1 MIPEIRRIAAVLC
14 AAAIAACGPPAYDA
28 ARAAGVT
35 QIQHSAAGMLRGEV
49 AVTINGGLSS
59 GSLVQEI
66 RGGVLSGVGHADD
79 ITMKKKAKKKG
90 GKKKNKVDLSCNR
103 KPKKGQK
110 PLLDCCTTK
119 CTRTKGNKGVCR
131 KPNTLI
137 KLNCTLKSQSG
148 RQPARVPGK
157 TKPAD
162 VRPTGRSGAAAAVI
176 DALRWPASQRA
187 RSGADTQAEAVAE
200 LNYFSDYADEDVF
213 YDEYTLLD
221 IEHEEDEQD
230 ADAAGDDWEEDGDDS
245 RAQHSQ

>member
-1 MIPEIRRIAAVLC
+1 MIAKIGRIAAVLC
-14 AAAIAACGPPAYDA
+14 AAALAACGPPACDA

-35 QIQHSAAGMLRGEV
+35 QLQHSAAGMLRGEA
-49 AVTINGGLSS
+49 AVTPAGGLLA
-59 GSLVQEI
+59 GSLRQEL
-66 RGGVLSGVGHADD
+66 RGRVLSGAGHADD
-79 ITMKKKAKKKG
+79 ITMTKKL
-90 GKKKNKVDLSCNR
+90 DLSCNR
-103 KPKKGQK
+103 KPKKGEK